1 MRDMAKPMSNEH
13 VDSNERAGIA
23 PHNEEANVPLM
34 SGLHKPVRISHLYR
48 RPLPA

>member
-1 MRDMAKPMSNEH
+1 MDARLGQAFD
-13 VDSNERAGIA
+13 
-23 PHNEEANVPLM
+23 ANVPLM